1 LVDWR
6 RGKLQTNENE
16 IKCSKMFVAMCNLNF
31 TNIISDPTFT
41 CNVFAQGL
49 DTVNPNG
56 SIVVG
61 DVGKSWKLILAVLM
75 TRL

>member
-1 LVDWR
+1 
-6 RGKLQTNENE
+6 
-16 IKCSKMFVAMCNLNF
+16 MFVPICDFNF

-49 DTVNPNG
+49 DSVDANG

-61 DVGKSWKLILAVLM
+61 DVGKSRKLILAVLV